1 GRTPSRLNVS
11 RFAAV
16 PSSRYLAVAGPNER
30 ADSALLY
37 WASSRGR
44 AHSQRWVP
52 RTAIAFTFLLPR
64 TAPLPPRPAWRPSCE
79 IVAYRTARSP
89 AGPIAAIWKSEP
101 SWALS
106 ADSVAPHVAPRRS
119 PALSSRTRPS
129 STIRVDSSA
138 ARPTRTMASQL
149 QRLPAMAKPLL
160 ASESLM
166 RLVSGL
172 LLTTANFADVV
183 SGLPTSGLKT
193 KASGASDASGSAV
206 APPSWSMSH
215 APRPA
220 PPRY

>member
-16 PSSRYLAVAGPNER
+16 PSSRYLTVAGPNER

-89 AGPIAAIWKSEP
+89 AGPIAAIWKSDP
-101 SWALS
+101 SRALS

-149 QRLPAMAKPLL
+149 QRLL
-160 ASESLM
+160 A
-166 RLVSGL
+166 
-172 LLTTANFADVV
+172 TANFADVV
-183 SGLPTSGLKT
+183 SGLPTSGLNT
-193 KASGASDASGSAV
+193 KAIGASGASGSTV

-220 PPRY
+220 PP